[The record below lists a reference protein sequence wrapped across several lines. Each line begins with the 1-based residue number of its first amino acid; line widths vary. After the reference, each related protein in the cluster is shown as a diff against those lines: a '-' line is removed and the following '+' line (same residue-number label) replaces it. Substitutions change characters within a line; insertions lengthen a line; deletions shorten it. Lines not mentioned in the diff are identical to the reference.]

1 MTGLDPRL
9 NAFRPDLAD
18 LGLKGRVEA
27 ERFVEGRAMRVAAP
41 QAPLRRAPLSDAHLQ
56 TEALRGES
64 VFVFETSAEGWCW
77 AQLAEDR
84 YVGWIKRDALSEPAS
99 EPTHRVSA
107 LRTFVF
113 PKPDIKAP
121 PLAALPFGARVTK
134 VGEAEDKNARYALIE
149 PEGAIVIQH
158 LSPLAS
164 FEADFTTIA
173 EHFLGTPYLWG
184 GRTGLGIDC
193 SGLVQIALG
202 ACGIS
207 APRDSDMQEHGVG
220 APLLL
225 AGGFPPLKRG
235 DLVFWPGHVG
245 IMRDDVTLLHAN
257 SHHMAVANEPFEAAA
272 TRFRQHGLEIASVR
286 RVLAPIAL
294 ADYEAR

>member
-18 LGLKGRVEA
+18 LALKGRVEA

-41 QAPLRRAPLSDAHLQ
+41 QAPLRRAPSSEAPLQ

-64 VFVFETSAEGWCW
+64 VLVFETNAEGWCW
-77 AQLAEDR
+77 VQLAEDR
-84 YVGWIKRDALSEPAS
+84 YVGWMKRDALSEPGS

-113 PKPDIKAP
+113 PRPDIKAP
-121 PLAALPFGARVTK
+121 PLAALPFGARVTM

-164 FEADFTTIA
+164 VEADFWTRP
-173 EHFLGTPYLWG
+173 EQ
-184 GRTGLGIDC
+184 
-193 SGLVQIALG
+193 SM
-202 ACGIS
+202 
-207 APRDSDMQEHGVG
+207 PRPVR
-220 APLLL
+220 
-225 AGGFPPLKRG
+225 PPQR
-235 DLVFWPGHVG
+235 
-245 IMRDDVTLLHAN
+245 
-257 SHHMAVANEPFEAAA
+257 
-272 TRFRQHGLEIASVR
+272 
-286 RVLAPIAL
+286 
-294 ADYEAR
+294 